1 MSLPVTQ
8 QRSCQTGMSVSGRVE
23 VNVAIVHLAE
33 MQHPA
38 DQSTSASRE
47 KILNAPF
54 LPVLIAGS
62 MPVLFWFQERLPDQG
77 LSMAFRAAD
86 LAHGR
91 WSGLFTSMLVHGGWA
106 HVAMN
111 AIGALAFGAPVARL
125 LSRRFAP
132 LAFIVLYICSGVIA
146 AFGYALCHPG
156 SMAPLVGAS
165 GAVFGLIGAATRLL
179 GGHGRVLPL
188 FHPAVLK
195 ASAVWMGV
203 NLLIGLIGFAPGA
216 EGARVAWEAHAFG
229 FLFGLL
235 AIGPLGRLF
244 APR

>member
-1 MSLPVTQ
+1 MP
-8 QRSCQTGMSVSGRVE
+8 VSGRVE
-23 VNVAIVHLAE
+23 VNAAIVHLGG
-33 MQHPA
+33 MQHPVDEPA
-38 DQSTSASRE
+38 GAPRE

-54 LPVLIAGS
+54 LPALIAAS
-62 MPVLFWFQERLPDQG
+62 MPVLFWFQERLPDEG
-77 LSMAFRAAD
+77 LSMAFRAGD
-86 LAHGR
+86 LTHGQ
-91 WSGLFTSMLVHGGWA
+91 WSGLFTSMLLHGGWG
-106 HVAMN
+106 HVTMN
-111 AIGALAFGAPVARL
+111 AVGALAFGAPVARL

-132 LAFIVLYICSGVIA
+132 LAFIALYIGSGVIA
-146 AFGYALCHPG
+146 ALGYVLCHPG

-203 NLLIGLIGFAPGA
+203 NLLIGLVGFAPGA
-216 EGARVAWEAHAFG
+216 EGARIAWEAHAFG
-229 FLFGLL
+229 FLFGILV
-235 AIGPLGRLF
+235 IGPLGRWF